1 MSNRSVPTYPR
12 QARLAAGLG
21 DRLRA
26 ARLRRRLSATEMAER
41 VGVSRS
47 TVARL
52 EAGDPRVA
60 LGVMVRYLGV
70 LGVDDDLSRILEADE
85 IGMRIADASATVK
98 RRRAGTR

>member
-1 MSNRSVPTYPR
+1 
-12 QARLAAGLG
+12 
-21 DRLRA
+21 
-26 ARLRRRLSATEMAER
+26 MAER

-70 LGVDDDLSRILEADE
+70 LGVDDDLSKILEQDE
-85 IGMRIADASATVK
+85 IGTRIADASATVR
-98 RRRAGTR
+98 RRRASPR